1 MNSFAHI
8 FIGKEFEQ
16 LGQKIGR
23 AAYRHGGSAVS
34 YLNYYVLDFVQ
45 SQPILKRLSIENCAP
60 TQESTGMDTYFNAAW
75 IDCELEDKNLTSIY
89 KTHIATKILG
99 GINRESKNCLYICI
113 HFPFYK
119 REAFTRLEALY
130 NGIQNAQMPNKLSFI
145 GYCSELAPLIS
156 LDEKNAEKLAPKA
169 QIEAYKQFREKNDVM
184 INQRLL
190 LFQNSFQNGM
200 PLNLTNDSLV
210 DTLALLLLQYV
221 EYYDNIYPDTVRPSD
236 MVSFGISAISLDKYR
251 FVDYLFCQTML
262 HSMDASSV
270 MEGEVDVNKVFAQVR
285 VILHNKDKVLSEYL
299 EKYDAVEKPAIVDAD
314 AFMKEEAEDI
324 VNRCESIMQQSK
336 SMPAKAAIMA
346 ALLQTKCDLFHEMV
360 FDPDSPDLN
369 DIFNEPVD
377 YFIEHDRSH
386 YFWENDVAPVNPIKE
401 LKALNTQLI
410 NSESQIRK
418 LKKMIEAYELELEN
432 QKTAEKVSSFGDDGY
447 YYVDDKKYKL
457 LPSTDEEPLQET
469 YQAHEVHVDS
479 LDLRRNFR
487 EIQDQGSQGS
497 CLAFAITSIFEYVM
511 RSNNRCEE
519 YDLSE
524 AFLYYNARKLDPDG
538 SENIDSGSRFKPALD
553 SLCEYGIAKE
563 ALCRYDED
571 SYDVEPT
578 AEAYADAKNRLLR
591 KALNV
596 TRCVSDIKSAL
607 EDGYPVAASFTLFPS
622 FSNLS
627 RGFVTVPTQEEIEET
642 KNSENKDKHSRHAM
656 VIVGF
661 DDKIQCFLVRN
672 SWGADWGEKGYCYIP
687 YKYIENSELLNFACI
702 LTEIESIDNHSGVQ
716 KDIPILRLDDG
727 DVYIRYRIALA
738 SLQREIS
745 IVEDCK
751 TQRALLSS
759 YLEVLKHKFSN
770 HTDCDE
776 YINRTCEKIKSE
788 QDELCIQ
795 IKQEYADLDKEYNSF
810 KVFKK
815 RAIIKTSCISIG
827 VLLVTWLYNYLI
839 GLLNDATWRATLH
852 VDWVH
857 YVVILIVISIFFF
870 KGHRAWRRWKETKNE
885 HERQIK
891 ILNKQVKE
899 KRKEIDGFRL
909 NTHIARKWLS
919 SLNDVYLAIQK
930 RYTSIISRI
939 NNLRSWYAD
948 VEEMNGDFDFTSEVP
963 YTTLLDTS
971 VLDGFYETDI
981 KNNPDFEIDFSDE
994 LEQHKNT
1001 EEYIKMYK
1009 TSIRDKIIMK
1019 LIRNQ
1024 RLNAFNITDHI
1035 ISSSYTDIARKVV
1048 SLSNDN
1054 SVSIENVK
1062 RQSEIFMHI
1071 NPVQRGIIVPST
1083 YVFAPKSNYGD
1094 HKLRQKLGHS
1104 FDEYLPSTDK
1114 SCLVMLQIM
1123 YLQFEEC
1130 VMFQ

>member
-1 MNSFAHI
+1 MNCFAHI

-16 LGQKIGR
+16 LGQEIGR
-23 AAYRHGGSAVS
+23 ATYKNGGSAVS
-34 YLNYYVLDFVQ
+34 YLNYYILDFEQ
-45 SQPILKRLSIENCAP
+45 SRPILKRLSIDNCAHSS
-60 TQESTGMDTYFNAAW
+60 ESGDMCAYLNAAW
-75 IDCELEDKNLTSIY
+75 TDCELEENDLTSIY

-99 GINRESKNCLYICI
+99 GVNRESKNCLYVCI

-119 REAFTRLEALY
+119 SAAFIHLDALY
-130 NGIQNAQMPNKLSFI
+130 NGIRNAQMPNKLSFI
-145 GYCSELAPLIS
+145 GYCSELAPLLS
-156 LDEKNAEKLAPKA
+156 LEEKNAEKLAPKE
-169 QIEAYKQFREKNDVM
+169 QIKAYKQFREKNDVM

-190 LFQNSFQNGM
+190 LFHNSFQNGM
-200 PLNLTNDSLV
+200 PLNLTGDSLV
-210 DTLALLLLQYV
+210 ATLALLFLQYV
-221 EYYDNIYPDTVRPSD
+221 EYYDRIYPDTVKPSD
-236 MVSFGISAISLDKYR
+236 MVSFGISAISLDKYK

-285 VILHNKDKVLSEYL
+285 TILHNKDNVLSEYL
-299 EKYDAVEKPAIVDAD
+299 KKCDSVEKPAIVDAG

-324 VNRCESIMQQSK
+324 VNRCEDIMRQNK

-369 DIFNEPVD
+369 DIFNEPID
-377 YFIEHDRSH
+377 YFIKHDRAH
-386 YFWENDVAPVNPIKE
+386 YFCENGEVPVNPIKE
-401 LKALNTQLI
+401 LKLLNTQLI

-418 LKKMIEAYELELEN
+418 LSKMIEAYELELEN
-432 QKTAEKVSSFGDDGY
+432 QKTAEKVSPFGDDGY

-457 LPSTDEEPLQET
+457 LPNTDEEPLQET

-479 LDLRRNFR
+479 LDLRGNFR

-511 RSNNRCEE
+511 RLNNRSEE
-519 YDLSE
+519 FDLSE
-524 AFLYYNARKLDPDG
+524 AFLYYNARKLDPEG
-538 SENIDSGSRFKPALD
+538 SGNIDSGARFKPALD
-553 SLCEYGIAKE
+553 SLYKYGIAKE

-571 SYDVEPT
+571 TYYKEPT
-578 AEAYADAKNRLLR
+578 AEAYEDAKKRLLR

-596 TRCVSDIKSAL
+596 TRCVADIKSAL
-607 EDGYPVAASFTLFPS
+607 EDGYPVAASFTLCPS

-627 RGFVTVPTQEEIEET
+627 RGFVALPSQEEIEET
-642 KNSENKDKHSRHAM
+642 KNSENKDRHFRHAM

-672 SWGADWGEKGYCYIP
+672 SWGTSWGDQGYCYIP
-687 YKYIENSELLNFACI
+687 YKYIENSELFNFACI
-702 LTEIESIDNHSGVQ
+702 LTEIESIDNDSGEQ

-738 SLQREIS
+738 SLQREINA
-745 IVEDCK
+745 VEDCK
-751 TQRALLSS
+751 TQRTLLSS

-770 HTDCDE
+770 HTDCDD

-788 QDELCIQ
+788 QDELRMR
-795 IKQEYADLDKEYNSF
+795 IKTEQAKLDEEYDSF
-810 KVFKK
+810 KALKK
-815 RAIIKTSCISIG
+815 KLVIMTICISIG

-839 GLLNDATWRATLH
+839 GLLDDATWRTTLH
-852 VDWVH
+852 VNWLH
-857 YVVILIVISIFFF
+857 YAVALMVIAFFFF
-870 KGHRAWRRWKETKNE
+870 KGHHAWRRWKESKNE
-885 HERQIK
+885 HERQIMM
-891 ILNKQVKE
+891 LDKQIKE
-899 KRKEIDGFRL
+899 KQKEIDCFRF

-919 SLNDVYLAIQK
+919 SLNDIYPAIQK

-948 VEEMNGDFDFTSEVP
+948 VEGMKGNIDFTSAVP
-963 YTTLLDTS
+963 YTTLLDKS
-971 VLDGFYETDI
+971 VLDGFFETDI
-981 KNNPDFEIDFSDE
+981 KNDSDFEIDFSDE

-1019 LIRNQ
+1019 LINNQ
-1024 RLNAFNITDHI
+1024 RLNAFNIADHI
-1035 ISSSYTDIARKVV
+1035 IGDAYSDMARKVV
-1048 SLSNDN
+1048 SLPDDN
-1054 SVSIENVK
+1054 SVSLENVK

-1071 NPVQRGIIVPST
+1071 SPVQRGIIIPST
-1083 YVFAPKSNYGD
+1083 YIFAPKSNYGD
-1094 HKLRQKLGHS
+1094 HKLRQKVGHS

-1123 YLQFEEC
+1123 YLQFDEC